1 MCIILF
7 QKEREQGGKKGE
19 EKTVHVTNDKLK
31 DHPNNYNICS
41 YNVVSEFHSFSDEN
55 LR

>member
-7 QKEREQGGKKGE
+7 QKEREQRGKKGE

-31 DHPNNYNICS
+31 DHPNNYIIS
-41 YNVVSEFHSFSDEN
+41 A
-55 LR
+55 LTI